1 MRLTS
6 AVRGPSLSPSLSLG
20 VAGSISSSIPGH
32 LLFIIFLQ
40 EMERETVP
48 STAELLV
55 QWRRTCKLWLLEELN
70 IAFCSHKELIAHR
83 VAKSLK
89 DTLPTSSSSSS
100 IGHSV

>member
-1 MRLTS
+1 
-6 AVRGPSLSPSLSLG
+6 
-20 VAGSISSSIPGH
+20 
-32 LLFIIFLQ
+32 
-40 EMERETVP
+40 MERDPVP

-70 IAFCSHKELIAHR
+70 IAFCGHKELIAHHHG

-89 DTLPTSSSSSS
+89 DTLPTSSSS